1 MTTHAAN
8 DFGTGSVKKNI
19 LSQALPL
26 MLAQA
31 VQLLYNVVDRI
42 YIGHLK
48 NIGDIAMTGL
58 GITFPVIVIIAAFT
72 SLFGSGGSILFAIE
86 RGKGERT
93 EAEKIMGNSFAL
105 LLASSGILFIFCFTL
120 RRPILYLFGASDDS
134 IVYANQYLEIYLL
147 GTLFAMIQ
155 AGMNGFINSLGH
167 PQTGMLTTLIGAII
181 NIILDPIFIFLFH
194 MGVRGAA
201 LATIISQAVSAIWV
215 LHYLTR
221 VDTELIIKPEFIKIN
236 LKCTKEIVKIG
247 FPGFIMQAT
256 GGIVQIASNNML
268 RFYGGDMY
276 IAIFT
281 ILGSVRDIIQL
292 PVYALTS
299 GASPILGFN
308 YGAEK
313 NERVKEGIVF
323 TTYLSGAYTA
333 AAWLVI
339 MLIPHFFIDIFSDDP
354 TTIAIGSKMLTIYF
368 FGFVFMTF
376 QFAGQTAFQ
385 ALGKAKQAIFFST
398 FRKVL
403 LVVPLTYILPAIGF
417 GVRGVFLA
425 EAVSNII
432 GGIACYTTMYL
443 MIYRK
448 L

>member
-1 MTTHAAN
+1 M
-8 DFGTGSVKKNI
+8 
-19 LSQALPL
+19 
-26 MLAQA
+26 AQA

-48 NIGDIAMTGL
+48 NIGDMAMTGL
-58 GITFPVIVIIAAFT
+58 GITFPVIVIITAFT

-86 RGKGERT
+86 RGRGERN
-93 EAEKIMGNSFAL
+93 EAEKVMGNSFAL
-105 LLASSGILFIFCFTL
+105 LLISSGVLFLFCFL
-120 RRPILYLFGASDDS
+120 FRRPILYLFGASDSS
-134 IVYANQYLEIYLL
+134 IVYANQYLEIYLF
-147 GTLFAMIQ
+147 GTLFAMM
-155 AGMNGFINSLGH
+155 ATGMNGFINALGH
-167 PQTGMLTTLIGAII
+167 PQTGMLTTVIGAII
-181 NIILDPIFIFLFH
+181 NIILDPIFIFLLH

-201 LATIISQAVSAIWV
+201 LATIISQAVSAAWV
-215 LHYLTR
+215 IHYLTS
-221 VDTELIIKPEFIKIN
+221 VDTELTIKHEYVRIDPAR
-236 LKCTKEIVKIG
+236 TKEIVKIG

-268 RFYGGDMY
+268 RLYGSDMY

-308 YGAEK
+308 YGAKK
-313 NERVKEGIVF
+313 NARVKEGIVF
-323 TTYLSGAYTA
+323 TTYLSGAYTI

-339 MLIPHFFIDIFSDDP
+339 ILIPHLFIDIFSDDP
-354 TTIAIGSKMLTIYF
+354 TTIEIGSKMLGIYF
-368 FGFVFMTF
+368 SGFVFMTF
-376 QFAGQTAFQ
+376 QFSGQTVFQ

-398 FRKVL
+398 FRKVI
-403 LVVPLTYILPAIGF
+403 LVVPMTYILPAVGF
-417 GVRGVFLA
+417 GVSGVFLA

-432 GGIACYTTMYL
+432 GGLACYITMYFT
-443 MIYRK
+443 IYRK